1 VTVLTSLP
9 PRPTPWYTPRSPRRG
24 AAVAALL
31 GLGAFVAAAC
41 LSPYEADGRPRASGT
56 HRQLGLPP
64 CHFQT
69 LSGLPCPACG
79 MTTSLSLVMHGD
91 LASAWRVNWAG
102 VIVGAMAGV
111 AVAWLVVIA
120 VVGVTPGRWTV
131 ERTIEWL
138 ALGGVAVA
146 MGRYLTLGIGWCFH
160 GAP

>member
-1 VTVLTSLP
+1 
-9 PRPTPWYTPRSPRRG
+9 
-24 AAVAALL
+24 
-31 GLGAFVAAAC
+31 
-41 LSPYEADGRPRASGT
+41 
-56 HRQLGLPP
+56 
-64 CHFQT
+64 
-69 LSGLPCPACG
+69 

-102 VIVGAMAGV
+102 VIVGAMAAV
-111 AVAWLVVIA
+111 AVVWLVVIA
-120 VVGVTPGRWTV
+120 VAGVTPGRWTV